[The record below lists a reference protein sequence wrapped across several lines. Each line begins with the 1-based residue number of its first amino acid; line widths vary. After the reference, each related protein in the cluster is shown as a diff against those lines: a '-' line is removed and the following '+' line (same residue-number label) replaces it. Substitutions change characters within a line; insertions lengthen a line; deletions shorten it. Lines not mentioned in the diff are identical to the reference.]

1 MISAGI
7 GRLHPVF
14 VHLPIGILLFAALL
28 FFASKK
34 QRFANL
40 AAAVAPA
47 LAIGSFFSILSCITG
62 YLLSISDAY
71 NEDIIFKH
79 QWLGIA
85 TALTSVVCY
94 FMYQKK
100 LPLFGPLI
108 IVLTTLIMLTG
119 HYGGT
124 LTHGANYLTASFNSS
139 TAGSNKKPIANIDE
153 AVVYTDIIEPI
164 LAAKCYSCHGQSKQ
178 KGKLRLDLPNYIMQ
192 GGEEGKVL
200 TPYQPGSSEMINRIL
215 LPTANEDHMPPVQK
229 PQLTKD
235 EVALLHW
242 WIESGANFTAA
253 VKNTKQTSTIKG
265 LLASF
270 SGGASTNNND
280 DGSSVGANA
289 SNQAASILPSKNAS
303 PIAADVLAQLN
314 KEGISVVPVIHGSNY
329 VRSNLIGVEKI
340 TTHTIDLLST
350 ISDQLL
356 QLNASF
362 TGITNEHLTA
372 LSNCKQLKQLFLN
385 STAITD
391 KGLNA
396 LASLENLETL
406 SIAQTKTTAAG
417 INDLSALK
425 KLKKVFLYGTGFTKG
440 SLAQLQQKIQGLKID
455 TGGYKIPIL
464 VTDTTEAKAP
474 EVTTN

>member
-85 TALTSVVCY
+85 TAITSAVCY

-100 LPLFGPLI
+100 SAIFGTLI
-108 IVLTTLIMLTG
+108 IVLTTLIMVTG

-124 LTHGANYLTASFNSS
+124 LTHGSDYLTASFNS
-139 TAGSNKKPIANIDE
+139 TTETKKVIANIDE

-164 LAAKCYSCHGQSKQ
+164 LATKCYSCHGQSKQ

-200 TPYQPGSSEMINRIL
+200 TPYQPGSSEIINRIL

-253 VKNTKQTSTIKG
+253 VKNTKQTAAIKG

-270 SGGASTNNND
+270 SSGDATAAEQTKLPTKKVSAI
-280 DGSSVGANA
+280 SSD
-289 SNQAASILPSKNAS
+289 ILSA
-303 PIAADVLAQLN
+303 LT
-314 KEGISVVPVIHGSNY
+314 KEGITVVPVVHGSNY
-329 VRSNLIGVEKI
+329 VRANLIGVEKI
-340 TTHTIDLLST
+340 TTHTIELLST

-362 TGITNEHLTA
+362 TGITNEHLNA
-372 LSNCKQLKQLFLN
+372 LSNCKTLKQLFLN

-396 LASLENLETL
+396 LAGLENLETL
-406 SIAQTKTTAAG
+406 SITQTKTTEAG
-417 INDLSALK
+417 INGLSSLK
-425 KLKKVFLYGTGFTKG
+425 NLKKVFLYGTGFTKG
-440 SLAQLQQKIQGLKID
+440 SLTQLQQKIQGLIID

-474 EVTTN
+474 EVKTN

>member
-34 QRFANL
+34 QRFANMSL
-40 AAAVAPA
+40 AVAPA

-85 TALTSVVCY
+85 TAITSVVCY
-94 FMYQKK
+94 FVYQKK
-100 LPLFGPLI
+100 RAIFGIFITLLSTLI
-108 IVLTTLIMLTG
+108 ILTG
-119 HYGGT
+119 HYGGS
-124 LTHGANYLTASFNSS
+124 LTHGADYLTASFNNS
-139 TAGSNKKPIANIDE
+139 TSTNKKVIANIDE

-164 LAAKCYSCHGQSKQ
+164 LATKCYSCHGESKQ
-178 KGKLRLDLPNYIMQ
+178 KGKLRLDLPNYILQ

-200 TPYQPGSSEMINRIL
+200 TPYQPGSSEIINRLL
-215 LPTANEDHMPPVQK
+215 LPTSNEEHMPPKEK

-253 VKNTKQTSTIKG
+253 VKNTKQTAAIKE

-270 SGGASTNNND
+270 SNGTGG
-280 DGSSVGANA
+280 DGDGANA
-289 SNQAASILPSKNAS
+289 SSGASILPTKNAS
-303 PIAADVLAQLN
+303 PIAADVLTKLN
-314 KEGISVVPVIHGSNY
+314 KEGIVVVPVVSGSNY
-329 VRSNLIGVEKI
+329 VRANLIGVENVSAQ
-340 TTHTIDLLST
+340 TFQLLAK

-362 TGITNEHLTA
+362 TAVKDEHLLV
-372 LSNCKQLKQLFLN
+372 LSNCKQLKQLELN
-385 STAITD
+385 GTAITN
-391 KGLNA
+391 KGLA
-396 LASLENLETL
+396 HLTALENLESL
-406 SIAQTKTTAAG
+406 SITQTKVTDDG
-417 INDLSALK
+417 IGNVSALK
-425 KLKKVFLYGTGFTKG
+425 KLKKVYLYATGFTNAAVAALK
-440 SLAQLQQKIQGLKID
+440 QKMPGLLID
-455 TGGYKIPIL
+455 TGGYKLPIL
-464 VTDTTEAKAP
+464 ATDTTEAKAP
-474 EVTTN
+474 EVKTN

>member
-34 QRFANL
+34 QRFANMSL
-40 AAAVAPA
+40 AVAPA

-85 TALTSVVCY
+85 TAVTSVICY
-94 FMYQKK
+94 FVYQKK
-100 LPLFGPLI
+100 RSIFGIFITL
-108 IVLTTLIMLTG
+108 LSTLIMVTG
-119 HYGGT
+119 HYGGS
-124 LTHGANYLTASFNSS
+124 LTHGADYLTASFNNS
-139 TAGSNKKPIANIDE
+139 TSDTKKIIANIDE

-164 LAAKCYSCHGQSKQ
+164 LATKCYSCHGESKQ
-178 KGKLRLDLPNYIMQ
+178 KGKLRLDLPNYILQ

-200 TPYQPGSSEMINRIL
+200 TPYQPGSSEIINRLL
-215 LPTANEDHMPPVQK
+215 LPTSNEEHMPPKEK

-253 VKNTKQTSTIKG
+253 VKNTKQTAAIKG

-270 SGGASTNNND
+270 SNGAGGEND
-280 DGSSVGANA
+280 GANA
-289 SNQAASILPSKNAS
+289 SSGTSILPTKSTS
-303 PIAADVLAQLN
+303 PISADLLTQLN
-314 KEGISVVPVIHGSNY
+314 KEGIVVVPVVNGSNY
-329 VRSNLIGVEKI
+329 VRANLIGVENVSAQ
-340 TTHTIDLLST
+340 TFQLLAK

-362 TGITNEHLTA
+362 TAVKDEHLLA
-372 LSNCKQLKQLFLN
+372 LSNCKQLKQLELN
-385 STAITD
+385 GTAITN
-391 KGLNA
+391 KGLES
-396 LASLENLETL
+396 LAALENLESL
-406 SIAQTKTTAAG
+406 SITQTKVTADG
-417 INDLSALK
+417 IGNVSALK
-425 KLKKVFLYGTGFTKG
+425 KLKKVYLYGTGFTN
-440 SLAQLQQKIQGLKID
+440 AAIAGLKQKMPGLLID
-455 TGGYKIPIL
+455 TGGYKLPIL
-464 VTDTTEAKAP
+464 ATDTTEAKAP
-474 EVTTN
+474 VVKTN

>member
-28 FFASKK
+28 FFVSKK

-40 AAAVAPA
+40 SAAVAPA

-71 NEDIIFKH
+71 NEDFIFKH

-85 TALTSVVCY
+85 TAVTSVGCY
-94 FMYQKK
+94 FVYQINRAIFG
-100 LPLFGPLI
+100 LFITLLSI
-108 IVLTTLIMLTG
+108 LIMVTG
-119 HYGGT
+119 HYGGS
-124 LTHGANYLTASFNSS
+124 LTHGADYLTASFNKS
-139 TAGSNKKPIANIDE
+139 TSENKKVIANINE

-164 LAAKCYSCHGQSKQ
+164 FATKCYSCHGESKQ
-178 KGKLRLDLPNYIMQ
+178 KGKLRLDLPNYILQ

-200 TPYQPGSSEMINRIL
+200 TPYQPGSSEIINRLL
-215 LPTANEDHMPPVQK
+215 LPTSNEEHMPPKEK

-253 VKNTKQTSTIKG
+253 VKNTKQTAAIKG

-270 SGGASTNNND
+270 SNGTNVN
-280 DGSSVGANA
+280 GSGNGDEANEA
-289 SNQAASILPSKNAS
+289 TSMLPNKNAS
-303 PIAADVLAQLN
+303 PISADLLAQLN
-314 KEGISVVPVIHGSNY
+314 KEGIVVVPVVNGSNY
-329 VRSNLIGVEKI
+329 VSANLIGVEKVSAQ
-340 TTHTIDLLST
+340 TFQLLSK

-362 TGITNEHLTA
+362 TAVKDEYLLA
-372 LSNCKQLKQLFLN
+372 LSNCKQLKKLELN
-385 STAITD
+385 GTAITN
-391 KGLNA
+391 KGLA
-396 LASLENLETL
+396 SLAALENLESL
-406 SIAQTKTTAAG
+406 SITQTKVTADG
-417 INDLSALK
+417 IGNISALN
-425 KLKKVFLYGTGFTKG
+425 KLKKVYLYGTGFTNAAVA
-440 SLAQLQQKIQGLKID
+440 SLKQKNPGLLID
-455 TGGYKIPIL
+455 TGGYKLPIL
-464 VTDTTEAKAP
+464 ATDTIEAKAP
-474 EVTTN
+474 EVKTN

>member
-1 MISAGI
+1 MMSAAI

-34 QRFANL
+34 QRFANMSF
-40 AAAVAPA
+40 AVAPA

-85 TALTSVVCY
+85 TAVTSVVCY
-94 FMYQKK
+94 FVYQKK
-100 LPLFGPLI
+100 QGLFGLFI
-108 IVLTTLIMLTG
+108 TLLTTLIMVTG
-119 HYGGT
+119 HYGGS
-124 LTHGANYLTASFNSS
+124 LTHGADYLTASFNNS
-139 TAGSNKKPIANIDE
+139 TNDTKKVIANIDE

-164 LAAKCYSCHGQSKQ
+164 LATKCYSCHGESKQ
-178 KGKLRLDLPNYIMQ
+178 KGKLRLDLPNYILQ

-200 TPYQPGSSEMINRIL
+200 TPYQPGSSEIINRLL
-215 LPTANEDHMPPVQK
+215 LPTSNEEHMPPKEK

-253 VKNTKQTSTIKG
+253 VKNTKQTGAIKG

-270 SGGASTNNND
+270 SNGAGGGD
-280 DGSSVGANA
+280 DVANA
-289 SNQAASILPSKNAS
+289 SSGASILPTKNAS
-303 PIAADVLAQLN
+303 PISADLLAQLN
-314 KEGISVVPVIHGSNY
+314 KEGIVVVPVVNGSNY
-329 VRSNLIGVEKI
+329 VRANLIGVEKVSAQ
-340 TTHTIDLLST
+340 TFQLLAK

-362 TGITNEHLTA
+362 TAVKDEYLLT
-372 LSNCKQLKQLFLN
+372 LSNCKQLKQLELN
-385 STAITD
+385 GTAITN
-391 KGLNA
+391 KGLA
-396 LASLENLETL
+396 SLAALENLESL
-406 SIAQTKTTAAG
+406 SITQTKVTANG
-417 INDLSALK
+417 IGNVSALK
-425 KLKKVFLYGTGFTKG
+425 KLKKVYLYGTGFTN
-440 SLAQLQQKIQGLKID
+440 AAVAGLKQKMPGLLID
-455 TGGYKIPIL
+455 TGGYKLPIIA
-464 VTDTTEAKAP
+464 TDTTEAKAP
-474 EVTTN
+474 EVKTN

>member
-1 MISAGI
+1 MMSAGI

-28 FFASKK
+28 FFVSKK

-40 AAAVAPA
+40 SAAVAPA
-47 LAIGSFFSILSCITG
+47 LAIGSFFSVLSCITG

-85 TALTSVVCY
+85 TSVTSVICY

-100 LPLFGPLI
+100 GAMFGPLI
-108 IVLTTLIMLTG
+108 IVLTTLIMVTG

-124 LTHGANYLTASFNSS
+124 LTHGADYLTASFNKS
-139 TAGSNKKPIANIDE
+139 TSDTKKVIANIDE

-164 LAAKCYSCHGQSKQ
+164 LATKCYSCHGESKQ
-178 KGKLRLDLPNYIMQ
+178 KGKLRLDLPNYIVQ

-200 TPYQPGSSEMINRIL
+200 TPYQPGSSEIINRLL
-215 LPTANEDHMPPVQK
+215 LPTSNEEHMPPVQK

-253 VKNTKQTSTIKG
+253 VKNTKQTAAIKG

-270 SGGASTNNND
+270 SNGAGGD
-280 DGSSVGANA
+280 DGANTSSG
-289 SNQAASILPSKNAS
+289 ASILPTKNAS
-303 PIAADVLAQLN
+303 PIASDILAQLN
-314 KEGISVVPVIHGSNY
+314 KEGIVVVPVVNGSNY
-329 VRSNLIGVEKI
+329 VRANLIGVENLSAQ
-340 TTHTIDLLST
+340 TFQLLAK

-362 TGITNEHLTA
+362 TAITNEHLSL

-396 LASLENLETL
+396 LAAFENLETL
-406 SIAQTKTTAAG
+406 SIAQTKTTEAG
-417 INDLSALK
+417 INGLSALK
-425 KLKKVFLYGTGFTKG
+425 KLKKVYLYGTGYTKG
-440 SLAQLQQKIQGLKID
+440 SLTQLQQKIQGLKID
-455 TGGYKIPIL
+455 TGGYKLPVL
-464 VTDTTEAKAP
+464 ATDTTEATAPVVKA
-474 EVTTN
+474 N

>member
-28 FFASKK
+28 FFVSKK
-34 QRFANL
+34 QRFANMSF
-40 AAAVAPA
+40 AVAPA

-85 TALTSVVCY
+85 TAVTSVVCY
-94 FMYQKK
+94 FVYQKK
-100 LPLFGPLI
+100 QGLFGIFITL
-108 IVLTTLIMLTG
+108 LSTLIMVTG
-119 HYGGT
+119 HYGGS
-124 LTHGANYLTASFNSS
+124 LTHGADYLTASFKNRNSD
-139 TAGSNKKPIANIDE
+139 TKKVIANIDE

-164 LAAKCYSCHGQSKQ
+164 LATKCYSCHGESKQ
-178 KGKLRLDLPNYIMQ
+178 KGKLRLDLPNYILQ

-200 TPYQPGSSEMINRIL
+200 TPYQPGSSEIINRLL
-215 LPTANEDHMPPVQK
+215 LPTSNEEHMPPKEK

-253 VKNTKQTSTIKG
+253 VKNTKQTAAIKG

-270 SGGASTNNND
+270 SNGAGGSD
-280 DGSSVGANA
+280 DGANA
-289 SNQAASILPSKNAS
+289 SSGASILPTKNAS
-303 PIAADVLAQLN
+303 PISADLLTQLN
-314 KEGISVVPVIHGSNY
+314 KEGIVVVPVVNGSNY
-329 VRSNLIGVEKI
+329 VRANLIGVENLSVQ
-340 TTHTIDLLST
+340 TFQLLSK

-362 TGITNEHLTA
+362 TAVKDEHLLA
-372 LSNCKQLKQLFLN
+372 LSNCKQLKQLELN
-385 STAITD
+385 GTAITN
-391 KGLNA
+391 KGL
-396 LASLENLETL
+396 ASLTALENLESL
-406 SIAQTKTTAAG
+406 SITQTKVTADG
-417 INDLSALK
+417 IGNVSALK
-425 KLKKVFLYGTGFTKG
+425 KLKKVYLYATGFTN
-440 SLAQLQQKIQGLKID
+440 AAVAGLKQKMPGLLID
-455 TGGYKIPIL
+455 TGGYKLPIL
-464 VTDTTEAKAP
+464 ATDTTEAKAP
-474 EVTTN
+474 VVKTN

>member
-34 QRFANL
+34 QKFANMSL
-40 AAAVAPA
+40 AVAPA

-85 TALTSVVCY
+85 TAVTSVACY
-94 FMYQKK
+94 FVYQKK
-100 LPLFGPLI
+100 RVIFGLFITL
-108 IVLTTLIMLTG
+108 LSTLIMATG
-119 HYGGT
+119 HYGGS
-124 LTHGANYLTASFNSS
+124 LTHGADYLTASFKNSNS
-139 TAGSNKKPIANIDE
+139 DTKKVIANIDE

-164 LAAKCYSCHGQSKQ
+164 LATKCYSCHGESKQ
-178 KGKLRLDLPNYIMQ
+178 KGKLRLDLPNYILQ

-200 TPYQPGSSEMINRIL
+200 TPFQPGSSEIINRLL
-215 LPTANEDHMPPVQK
+215 LPTSNEEHMPPKEK

-253 VKNTKQTSTIKG
+253 VKNTKQTAAIKG

-270 SGGASTNNND
+270 STGAGSD
-280 DGSSVGANA
+280 DGGTGDGANE
-289 SNQAASILPSKNAS
+289 AASMLPNKNAS
-303 PIAADVLAQLN
+303 PIPAELLAQLN
-314 KEGISVVPVIHGSNY
+314 KEGIVVVPVVNGSNY
-329 VRSNLIGVEKI
+329 VRANLIGVEKVSAQ
-340 TTHTIDLLST
+340 TFQLLAK

-362 TGITNEHLTA
+362 TAVKDEYLVA
-372 LSNCKQLKQLFLN
+372 LSNCKQLKQLELN
-385 STAITD
+385 GTAITN
-391 KGLNA
+391 KGL
-396 LASLENLETL
+396 ASLTALENLESL
-406 SIAQTKTTAAG
+406 SITQTKVTADG
-417 INDLSALK
+417 IGNVSALK
-425 KLKKVFLYGTGFTKG
+425 KLKKVYLYGTGFTNAAVAALK
-440 SLAQLQQKIQGLKID
+440 QKNPGLIID
-455 TGGYKIPIL
+455 TGGYKLPVL
-464 VTDTTEAKAP
+464 ATDTTETKAP
-474 EVTTN
+474 EVKTN

>member
-34 QRFANL
+34 QRFANMSL
-40 AAAVAPA
+40 AVAPA

-85 TALTSVVCY
+85 TAVTSVVCY
-94 FMYQKK
+94 FVYQKK
-100 LPLFGPLI
+100 QGLFGIFITL
-108 IVLTTLIMLTG
+108 LSTLIMVTG
-119 HYGGT
+119 HYGGS
-124 LTHGANYLTASFNSS
+124 LTHGADYLTASFNKS
-139 TAGSNKKPIANIDE
+139 TGDTKKVIANIDE
-153 AVVYTDIIEPI
+153 AVIYTDIIEPI
-164 LAAKCYSCHGQSKQ
+164 LATKCYSCHGESKQ
-178 KGKLRLDLPNYIMQ
+178 KGKLRLDLPNYILQ

-200 TPYQPGSSEMINRIL
+200 TPYQPGSSEIINRLL
-215 LPTANEDHMPPVQK
+215 LPTSNEEHMPPKEK

-242 WIESGANFTAA
+242 WIESGANFTVA
-253 VKNTKQTSTIKG
+253 VKNTKQTAAIKG

-270 SGGASTNNND
+270 SNGAGGEND
-280 DGSSVGANA
+280 GANA
-289 SNQAASILPSKNAS
+289 SSGASILPTKNAS
-303 PIAADVLAQLN
+303 PISADLLAQLN
-314 KEGISVVPVIHGSNY
+314 KEGIVVVPVVNGLNY
-329 VRSNLIGVEKI
+329 VRANLIGVENLSAQ
-340 TTHTIDLLST
+340 TFQLLSK

-362 TGITNEHLTA
+362 TAVIDEHLLA
-372 LSNCKQLKQLFLN
+372 LSNCKQLKQLELN
-385 STAITD
+385 GTAITN
-391 KGLNA
+391 KGL
-396 LASLENLETL
+396 ASLTALENLESL
-406 SIAQTKTTAAG
+406 SITQTKVTADG
-417 INDLSALK
+417 IGNVSALK
-425 KLKKVFLYGTGFTKG
+425 KLKKVYLYGTGFTN
-440 SLAQLQQKIQGLKID
+440 AAIAGLKQKMPGLLID
-455 TGGYKIPIL
+455 TGGYKLPIL

-474 EVTTN
+474 EVKTN

>member
-34 QRFANL
+34 QRFANMSL
-40 AAAVAPA
+40 AVAPA

-85 TALTSVVCY
+85 TAVTSVVCY
-94 FMYQKK
+94 FVYQKK
-100 LPLFGPLI
+100 QGLFGIFITL
-108 IVLTTLIMLTG
+108 LSTLIMVTG
-119 HYGGT
+119 HYGGS
-124 LTHGANYLTASFNSS
+124 LTHGADYLTASFNKNTSD
-139 TAGSNKKPIANIDE
+139 AKKVIANIDE

-164 LAAKCYSCHGQSKQ
+164 LATKCYSCHGESKQ
-178 KGKLRLDLPNYIMQ
+178 KGKLRLDLPNYILQ

-200 TPYQPGSSEMINRIL
+200 TPYQPGSSEIINRLL
-215 LPTANEDHMPPVQK
+215 LPTSNEEHMPPKEK

-242 WIESGANFTAA
+242 WIESGANFTTA
-253 VKNTKQTSTIKG
+253 VKNTKQTAAIKG

-270 SGGASTNNND
+270 SNGAGGDND
-280 DGSSVGANA
+280 GANA
-289 SNQAASILPSKNAS
+289 SSGASILPTKNAS
-303 PIAADVLAQLN
+303 PIAADLLTQLN
-314 KEGISVVPVIHGSNY
+314 KEGIVVVPVVNGSNY
-329 VRSNLIGVEKI
+329 VRANLIGVENLSAQ
-340 TTHTIDLLST
+340 TFQLLAK

-362 TGITNEHLTA
+362 TAVKDEYLLA
-372 LSNCKQLKQLFLN
+372 LSNCKQLKQLELN
-385 STAITD
+385 GTAITN
-391 KGLNA
+391 KG
-396 LASLENLETL
+396 LASLTAFENLESL
-406 SIAQTKTTAAG
+406 SITQTKVTADG
-417 INDLSALK
+417 IGNVSALK
-425 KLKKVFLYGTGFTKG
+425 KLKKVYLYGTGFTN
-440 SLAQLQQKIQGLKID
+440 AAVAGLKQKMPGLLID
-455 TGGYKIPIL
+455 TGGYKLPIL
-464 VTDTTEAKAP
+464 ATDTTEAKAP
-474 EVTTN
+474 EVKTN

>member
-34 QRFANL
+34 QRFTNL

-71 NEDIIFKH
+71 NADIIFKH

-100 LPLFGPLI
+100 QPLFGPLI
-108 IVLTTLIMLTG
+108 MVLTTLIMVTG

-124 LTHGANYLTASFNSS
+124 LTHGADYLTASFNNS
-139 TAGSNKKPIANIDE
+139 TTETKKVIANIDE
-153 AVVYTDIIEPI
+153 AIVYKDFIEPI
-164 LAAKCYSCHGQSKQ
+164 LATKCYSCHGESKQ

-253 VKNTKQTSTIKG
+253 VKNTKQTAAIKG

-270 SGGASTNNND
+270 SGAA
-280 DGSSVGANA
+280 GSEGDGANA
-289 SNQAASILPSKNAS
+289 PAGASMLPTKNAS
-303 PIAADVLAQLN
+303 PIASDILAQLN
-314 KEGISVVPVIHGSNY
+314 KEGIVVVPVVYGSNY
-329 VRSNLIGVEKI
+329 VRANLIGVENLSAQ
-340 TTHTIDLLST
+340 TFQLLSK

-362 TGITNEHLTA
+362 TGITNEHLNA

-396 LASLENLETL
+396 LAGLENLETL
-406 SIAQTKTTAAG
+406 SIAQTKTTEAG
-417 INDLSALK
+417 INGLSALK

-474 EVTTN
+474 EVKTN

>member
-34 QRFANL
+34 QKFANMSL
-40 AAAVAPA
+40 AVAPA

-85 TALTSVVCY
+85 TAVTSVACY
-94 FMYQKK
+94 FVYQKK
-100 LPLFGPLI
+100 RVIFGLFITLLSI
-108 IVLTTLIMLTG
+108 LIMATG
-119 HYGGT
+119 HYGGS
-124 LTHGANYLTASFNSS
+124 LTHGADYLTASFNNS
-139 TAGSNKKPIANIDE
+139 TSTNNKVIANINE

-164 LAAKCYSCHGQSKQ
+164 LATKCYSCHGESKQ
-178 KGKLRLDLPNYIMQ
+178 KGKLRLDLPNYILQ

-200 TPYQPGSSEMINRIL
+200 TPFQPGSSEIINRLL
-215 LPTANEDHMPPVQK
+215 LPTSNEEHMPPKEK

-253 VKNTKQTSTIKG
+253 VKNTKQTAAIKG

-270 SGGASTNNND
+270 SNGAGGD
-280 DGSSVGANA
+280 GANA
-289 SNQAASILPSKNAS
+289 SSGASILPTKNAS
-303 PIAADVLAQLN
+303 PIPADVLTQLN
-314 KEGISVVPVIHGSNY
+314 KEGIVVVPVVSGSNY
-329 VRSNLIGVEKI
+329 VRANLIGVENLSAQ
-340 TTHTIDLLST
+340 TFQLLAK

-362 TGITNEHLTA
+362 TTVKDEHLLA
-372 LSNCKQLKQLFLN
+372 LSNCKQLKQLELN
-385 STAITD
+385 GTAITN
-391 KGLNA
+391 KGLA
-396 LASLENLETL
+396 HLTALENLENL
-406 SIAQTKTTAAG
+406 SITQTKVTADG
-417 INDLSALK
+417 IGNVSALK
-425 KLKKVFLYGTGFTKG
+425 KLKKVYLYGTGFTNAAVAALK
-440 SLAQLQQKIQGLKID
+440 QKMPGLLID
-455 TGGYKIPIL
+455 TGGYKLPIL
-464 VTDTTEAKAP
+464 ATDTTEAKAP
-474 EVTTN
+474 EVKTN

>member
-34 QRFANL
+34 QRFANMSL
-40 AAAVAPA
+40 AVAPA

-85 TALTSVVCY
+85 TAVTSVICY
-94 FMYQKK
+94 FVYQKK
-100 LPLFGPLI
+100 RSIFGIFITL
-108 IVLTTLIMLTG
+108 LSTLIMVTG
-119 HYGGT
+119 HYGGS
-124 LTHGANYLTASFNSS
+124 LTHGADYLTASFNNS
-139 TAGSNKKPIANIDE
+139 TSDTKKIIANIDE

-164 LAAKCYSCHGQSKQ
+164 LATKCYSCHGESKQ
-178 KGKLRLDLPNYIMQ
+178 KGKLRLDLPNYILQ

-200 TPYQPGSSEMINRIL
+200 TPYQPGSSEIINRLL
-215 LPTANEDHMPPVQK
+215 LPTSNEEHMPPKEK

-253 VKNTKQTSTIKG
+253 VKNTKQTAAIKG

-270 SGGASTNNND
+270 SNGAGGEND
-280 DGSSVGANA
+280 GANA
-289 SNQAASILPSKNAS
+289 SSGTSILPTKSTS
-303 PIAADVLAQLN
+303 PISADLLTQLN
-314 KEGISVVPVIHGSNY
+314 KEGIVVVPVVNGSNY
-329 VRSNLIGVEKI
+329 VRANLIGVENVSAQ
-340 TTHTIDLLST
+340 TFQLLAK

-362 TGITNEHLTA
+362 TAVKDEHLLA
-372 LSNCKQLKQLFLN
+372 LSNCKQLKQLELN
-385 STAITD
+385 GTAITN
-391 KGLNA
+391 KGLES
-396 LASLENLETL
+396 LAALENLESL
-406 SIAQTKTTAAG
+406 SITQTKVTADG
-417 INDLSALK
+417 IGNVSALK
-425 KLKKVFLYGTGFTKG
+425 KIKKVYLYGTGFTN
-440 SLAQLQQKIQGLKID
+440 AAIAGLKQKMPGLLID
-455 TGGYKIPIL
+455 TGGYKLPIL
-464 VTDTTEAKAP
+464 ATDTTEAKAP
-474 EVTTN
+474 VVKTN

>member
-34 QRFANL
+34 QRFANMSL
-40 AAAVAPA
+40 AVAPA

-71 NEDIIFKH
+71 NEDIVFKH

-85 TALTSVVCY
+85 TAVTSVVCY
-94 FMYQKK
+94 FVYQKK
-100 LPLFGPLI
+100 RAIFGIFITL
-108 IVLTTLIMLTG
+108 LTTLIMVTG
-119 HYGGT
+119 HYGGS
-124 LTHGANYLTASFNSS
+124 LTHGADYLTASFNNS
-139 TAGSNKKPIANIDE
+139 TSDTKKVIANIDE

-164 LAAKCYSCHGQSKQ
+164 LATKCYSCHGESKQ
-178 KGKLRLDLPNYIMQ
+178 KGKLRLDLPNYILQ

-200 TPYQPGSSEMINRIL
+200 TPYQPGSSEIINRLL
-215 LPTANEDHMPPVQK
+215 LPTSNEEHMPPKEK

-253 VKNTKQTSTIKG
+253 VKNTKQTAAIKG

-270 SGGASTNNND
+270 SNSAGGSD
-280 DGSSVGANA
+280 DGANA
-289 SNQAASILPSKNAS
+289 SSGASILPTKNAS
-303 PIAADVLAQLN
+303 PIAADLLTQLN
-314 KEGISVVPVIHGSNY
+314 KEGIVVVPVVNGSNY
-329 VRSNLIGVEKI
+329 VRANLIGVENVSAQ
-340 TTHTIDLLST
+340 TFQLLAK

-362 TGITNEHLTA
+362 TAVKDEYLLA
-372 LSNCKQLKQLFLN
+372 LSNCKQLKQLELN
-385 STAITD
+385 GTTITN
-391 KGLNA
+391 KGLA
-396 LASLENLETL
+396 SLAALENLESL
-406 SIAQTKTTAAG
+406 SITQTKVTVDG
-417 INDLSALK
+417 IGNVSALK
-425 KLKKVFLYGTGFTKG
+425 KLKKVYLYGTGFTN
-440 SLAQLQQKIQGLKID
+440 ATIAGLKQKMPGLLID
-455 TGGYKIPIL
+455 MGGYKLPIL
-464 VTDTTEAKAP
+464 ATDTTEAKAP
-474 EVTTN
+474 EVKTN

>member
-1 MISAGI
+1 MIQMISAGI

-34 QRFANL
+34 QKFANL

-85 TALTSVVCY
+85 TALTSIVCY

-100 LPLFGPLI
+100 SAMFGTLI
-108 IVLTTLIMLTG
+108 IVLTTLIMVTG

-124 LTHGANYLTASFNSS
+124 LTHGADYLTASFNS
-139 TAGSNKKPIANIDE
+139 TTETKKVIANIDE

-164 LAAKCYSCHGQSKQ
+164 LATKCYSCHGQSKQ

-253 VKNTKQTSTIKG
+253 VKNTKQTAAIKG

-270 SGGASTNNND
+270 SSGDATAAEQTKLPTKKVSAI
-280 DGSSVGANA
+280 SSD
-289 SNQAASILPSKNAS
+289 ILSA
-303 PIAADVLAQLN
+303 LT
-314 KEGISVVPVIHGSNY
+314 KEGITVVPVVHGSNY
-329 VRSNLIGVEKI
+329 VRANLIGVEKI
-340 TTHTIDLLST
+340 TTHTIELLST

-362 TGITNEHLTA
+362 TGITNEHLNA
-372 LSNCKQLKQLFLN
+372 LSNCKTLKQLFLN

-396 LASLENLETL
+396 LAGLENLETL
-406 SIAQTKTTAAG
+406 SITQTKTTEAG
-417 INDLSALK
+417 INGLSSLK
-425 KLKKVFLYGTGFTKG
+425 NLKKVFLYGTGFTKG
-440 SLAQLQQKIQGLKID
+440 SLTQLQQKIQGLIID

-474 EVTTN
+474 EVKTN

>member
-40 AAAVAPA
+40 SAAVAPS

-85 TALTSVVCY
+85 TALTSVLCY
-94 FMYQKK
+94 FVYQKK
-100 LPLFGPLI
+100 GAMFGILI
-108 IVLTTLIMLTG
+108 TLLTSLIMVTG
-119 HYGGT
+119 HYGGS
-124 LTHGANYLTASFNSS
+124 LTHGSDYLTASFNKGASD
-139 TAGSNKKPIANIDE
+139 TKKVIANMDE
-153 AVVYTDIIEPI
+153 AVVYADIIEPI
-164 LAAKCYSCHGQSKQ
+164 LATKCYSCHGESKQ
-178 KGKLRLDLPNYIMQ
+178 KGKLRLDLPNYIVQ

-200 TPYQPGSSEMINRIL
+200 TPYQPGSSEIINRLL
-215 LPTANEDHMPPVQK
+215 LPTSNIEHMPPKEK

-253 VKNTKQTSTIKG
+253 VKNTKQTAATKG

-270 SGGASTNNND
+270 SNGAGGDVSGDGASA
-280 DGSSVGANA
+280 SSG
-289 SNQAASILPSKNAS
+289 ASILPSKNAS
-303 PIAADVLAQLN
+303 PISTNLLAQLN
-314 KEGISVVPVIHGSNY
+314 KEGIVVVPVVNGSNY
-329 VRSNLIGVEKI
+329 VRANLIGVENVSAL
-340 TTHTIDLLST
+340 TFQLLSK

-362 TGITNEHLTA
+362 TAVKDEHLLV
-372 LSNCKQLKQLFLN
+372 LSNCKQLKQLELN
-385 STAITD
+385 GTAISN
-391 KGLNA
+391 KGLGA
-396 LASLENLETL
+396 LAALENLESL
-406 SIAQTKTTAAG
+406 SITQTKVTADG
-417 INDLSALK
+417 IGNISALK
-425 KLKKVFLYGTGFTKG
+425 KLKKIYLYGSGFTNATVG
-440 SLAQLQQKIQGLKID
+440 SLKQKIPGLLID
-455 TGGYKIPIL
+455 TGGYRLPVL
-464 VTDTTEAKAP
+464 ATDTTEAKAQ
-474 EVTTN
+474 EIKTN

>member
-34 QRFANL
+34 QRFANISF
-40 AAAVAPA
+40 AVAPA

-85 TALTSVVCY
+85 TAVTSVVCY
-94 FMYQKK
+94 FVYQKK
-100 LPLFGPLI
+100 RAIFGIFITL
-108 IVLTTLIMLTG
+108 LSTLIMVTG
-119 HYGGT
+119 HYGGS
-124 LTHGANYLTASFNSS
+124 LTHGADYLTASFKNSNS
-139 TAGSNKKPIANIDE
+139 DTKKVIANIDE

-164 LAAKCYSCHGQSKQ
+164 LATKCYSCHGESKQ
-178 KGKLRLDLPNYIMQ
+178 KGKLRLDLPNYILQ

-200 TPYQPGSSEMINRIL
+200 TPYQPGSSEIINRLL
-215 LPTANEDHMPPVQK
+215 LPTSNEEHMPPKEK

-253 VKNTKQTSTIKG
+253 VKNTKQTAAIKG

-270 SGGASTNNND
+270 SSGAGVD
-280 DGSSVGANA
+280 DGGNGDGANT
-289 SNQAASILPSKNAS
+289 SSGASILPTKNAS
-303 PIAADVLAQLN
+303 PISADLLAQLN
-314 KEGISVVPVIHGSNY
+314 KEGIVVVPVVNGSNY
-329 VRSNLIGVEKI
+329 VRANLIGVENLSAQ
-340 TTHTIDLLST
+340 TFQLLAK

-362 TGITNEHLTA
+362 TAVKDEYLLT
-372 LSNCKQLKQLFLN
+372 LSNCKQLKQLELN
-385 STAITD
+385 GTAITN
-391 KGLNA
+391 KGLA
-396 LASLENLETL
+396 SLAALENLESL
-406 SIAQTKTTAAG
+406 SITQTKVTANG
-417 INDLSALK
+417 IGNVSALK
-425 KLKKVFLYGTGFTKG
+425 KLKKVYLYGTGFTN
-440 SLAQLQQKIQGLKID
+440 AAVAGLKQKMPGLLID
-455 TGGYKIPIL
+455 TGGYKLPVL
-464 VTDTTEAKAP
+464 ATDTTEAKAP
-474 EVTTN
+474 EVKTN

>member
-28 FFASKK
+28 FFASQKK
-34 QRFANL
+34 RFANL

-85 TALTSVVCY
+85 TAVTSVVCY
-94 FMYQKK
+94 FIYQKK
-100 LPLFGPLI
+100 QHLFGIFIMLLI
-108 IVLTTLIMLTG
+108 TLIMFTG

-124 LTHGANYLTASFNSS
+124 LTHGADYLTASFTNNS
-139 TAGSNKKPIANIDE
+139 AGGNKKPIVNIKE
-153 AVVYTDIIEPI
+153 AIVYKDIIEPI
-164 LAAKCYSCHGQSKQ
+164 LATKCYSCHGQSKQ
-178 KGKLRLDLPNYIMQ
+178 KGKLRLDLPNYILQ

-200 TPYQPGSSEMINRIL
+200 TPYQPGSSEIINRIL
-215 LPTANEDHMPPVQK
+215 LPTANKDHMPPVQK

-235 EVALLHW
+235 EIALLHW

-253 VKNTKQTSTIKG
+253 VKNTKQTTAIKG

-270 SGGASTNNND
+270 SNGESD
-280 DGSSVGANA
+280 DANGDGYGANETA
-289 SNQAASILPSKNAS
+289 SNLPSKNAS
-303 PIAADVLAQLN
+303 PIASDILAQLN
-314 KEGISVVPVIHGSNY
+314 KEGIVVVPVVNGSNY
-329 VRSNLIGVEKI
+329 VRANLIGVEKI
-340 TTHTIDLLST
+340 TTHTFELLST

-362 TGITNEHLTA
+362 TAITNEHINA

-391 KGLNA
+391 KGLAA
-396 LASLENLETL
+396 LAALENLETL
-406 SIAQTKTTAAG
+406 SIAQTKTTEAG
-417 INDLSALK
+417 INGLSALK
-425 KLKKVFLYGTGFTKG
+425 KLKKVYLYGTGFSKG

-455 TGGYKIPIL
+455 TGGYKIPVL

-474 EVTTN
+474 VVKGN